1 MEQRDLAAG
10 RFGAAAA
17 DYLTSDVHAT
27 GADLTRLEELARAA
41 GEGAPALD
49 LGCGAGHA
57 AYALARG
64 GAKVT
69 ACDIAPEMLAVVAA
83 EAQRRGLAI
92 TTRQTPAEGLPFSGG
107 AFALAAT
114 RYSAHHWT
122 GVPAALAELRRV
134 LAPGATLAVVDI
146 VAAESPLC
154 DTVLQAAEILRDPSH
169 VRDYRISEW
178 RAMLAGA
185 GFADPEVTTWRV
197 PARFAAWTARMRT
210 PELRAAAARDVL
222 VAAPEEARRHFAV
235 EPDGSFLMDAAMLVC
250 RRA

>member
-1 MEQRDLAAG
+1 MEQRDMAAG

-17 DYLTSDVHAT
+17 NYLTSDVHAT
-27 GADLTRLEELARAA
+27 GADLTRLEELARTADD
-41 GEGAPALD
+41 GSPALD

-83 EAQRRGLAI
+83 EAERRGLDI
-92 TTRQTPAEGLPFSGG
+92 TTRQTPAERLPFPDG

-114 RYSAHHWT
+114 RYSAHHWAD
-122 GVPAALAELRRV
+122 VPAALAELRRV
-134 LAPGATLAVVDI
+134 LAPDAPLAVVDI
-146 VAAESPLC
+146 VAPESPLC

-169 VRDYRISEW
+169 VRDYRVSEW
-178 RAMLAGA
+178 LAMLTGA
-185 GFADPEVTTWRV
+185 GFAEPETTTWRV

-210 PELRAAAARDVL
+210 PERRAEAARDVL
-222 VAAPEEARRHFAV
+222 VAAPEEARGHFDV
-235 EPDGSFLMDAAMLVC
+235 EADGSFLMDAAMLMC